1 MVNNC
6 CMCSHLDILY
16 IILLNYQKFLFYDA
30 SVSIL
35 KDRNYT
41 HISFFYKLFMKY
53 FIQALNDINNLETKN
68 ISLSSKYFV
77 KDSCEEI
84 LNNYLQSS
92 EIISDISDKTRDKIS
107 QILKDSALIKKE
119 NIKLVLFNDDLLYK
133 TVIFFNKSYTKLY
146 LYTHAEIAAL
156 LTEFHNA
163 LSHLITAIVLI
174 DKKNNTDIDD
184 IVQRNI
190 DRAVSH
196 FKRGTKDSY
205 KIIIKAV
212 YKGYK
217 KYKSKDNVILLP
229 NEFAENFI
237 EIRSKEIIY
246 LSNTTHYNNIHDS
259 IKMLAEQLIKHFTF
273 EKNKSFY
280 DNFYEVLS
288 EYIIDFSNKHLTK

>member
-133 TVIFFNKSYTKLY
+133 TVIFFNKAYTKLY

-237 EIRSKEIIY
+237 EIPCGV
-246 LSNTTHYNNIHDS
+246 L
-259 IKMLAEQLIKHFTF
+259 
-273 EKNKSFY
+273 
-280 DNFYEVLS
+280 NFFFLV
-288 EYIIDFSNKHLTK
+288 